1 MSMSSDTHEQNQVLN
16 TTHFASNDTRSNEYQ
31 EAQNSLELTQ
41 QAIAE
46 EHVICSR
53 HHRFKQQKQHM
64 INNYLYQNTLPPDIT
79 QPTPTRNGE
88 AYTFHH
94 SKS

>member
-1 MSMSSDTHEQNQVLN
+1 MSVSSDTQDQNQVLN
-16 TTHFASNDTRSNEYQ
+16 ASNDTRSNEYP
-31 EAQNSLELTQ
+31 EARNSLEQTR
-41 QAIAE
+41 QAVAE

-53 HHRFKQQKQHM
+53 NNRFRQQKQHM
-64 INNYLYQNTLPPDIT
+64 INNYLYQNNLPTDIT
-79 QPTPTRNGE
+79 QLAPTRNGE